1 VAQAGRCILAPGAC
15 AGEFP
20 IFYWKRCGRLALL
33 AVLLIASAAQAVDF
47 VEFETGP
54 VRALATNGAGNELYA
69 VNTPDNRL
77 EIFDVTDNGLVKTA
91 SVPVGME
98 PCAVAVAPD
107 GKVWVVN
114 HLSDSVSIVDATLS
128 PPQVVN
134 TLVVGDEP
142 RDIVFAG
149 TAGRAFVTTAH
160 RGQHRIDPSITA
172 VPGAG
177 DPQMSTEGI
186 GRADVWVF
194 DPSNLGVTSGLG
206 GVPVEILVL
215 FTDTPRSMAV
225 SNDGNTLYVAA
236 FRSGNRTTAIPELMV
251 CDGFDPTSSCDAND
265 LDPSIPPG
273 LVIFPGGL
281 PGPSTNAGPAFDP
294 APETG
299 MIVKFDGA
307 SWIGPGGNDWTAFIN
322 FSLQDSDVFAIN
334 ANTLNAGAA
343 LKFGQVG
350 TVLFNMAVHPTN
362 DKIYVSNTELPNHVL
377 FEGPGH
383 FFDSTV
389 QGHLSESRISLLS
402 GTNTVDVR
410 QLNKHIDYTKLHT
423 DVPDV
428 VDPTQ
433 KNHSLATPL
442 DMVFDSTGTTLYVAA
457 YGSAKI
463 GVFPVAS
470 LEADSFDPTVESAN
484 YIPTGGG
491 PNGLIL
497 DEARNRMYL
506 QTRFDNALNVIDLA
520 TTNTLQVV
528 PLHNPEPQSV
538 VDGRPMLYDAF
549 NFSGNGEASCA
560 SCHIFGDVDDLA
572 WNLGNPDDPVT
583 NNPQPAPVGGGTT
596 TFHPMKGPMTTQT
609 LRGLGTHGAMH
620 WRGDRADGIVSD
632 PCTEPTGA
640 ACSENTSFMNFRVAF
655 EGLIGMDG
663 VPTPTEMQ
671 AFTDFIMKVVPP
683 PNPVRN
689 LNNTLTSF
697 QLAGLGLY
705 FAPDSDGGASCNDCH
720 ILDPLAGF
728 FGTGGGQSFEGQPQ
742 NMKIPHL
749 RNAYTKIGMF
759 GMFVEPDL
767 TIGPI
772 TGPQVRGFGFL
783 HDGIVDTIR
792 NFLGAVVF
800 TTTPTEEAQLEQFV
814 LAFPS
819 DLAPA
824 VGQQVTLDSTNIGVA
839 GGRIANFRTRA
850 AASFESLVLGG
861 AVTQCDLVVR
871 GQVAGAQ
878 RGWLYNPIT
887 NDYTDDLGNT
897 IVEATLTAFAT
908 SDGPLTFTC
917 APPGSGVRMAHN
929 RDRDTLNDGAD
940 NCPDAS
946 NDLQTDTDGD
956 LLGDACDQDDDGD
969 TLLDY
974 YETNSGTF
982 NGAFDTG
989 TDPLLVDTDG
999 DGIDDGVE
1007 VAQNTD
1013 PTDPNDPLPPLT
1025 PALPLGG
1032 AILLA
1037 CVLLGAGVR
1046 AGRRG

>member
-1 VAQAGRCILAPGAC
+1 MAQAGRCILAPGPC

-350 TVLFNMAVHPTN
+350 TVLFNMAVHPPN

-528 PLHNPEPQSV
+528 PFGGFSWMSSV
-538 VDGRPMLYDAF
+538 
-549 NFSGNGEASCA
+549 
-560 SCHIFGDVDDLA
+560 
-572 WNLGNPDDPVT
+572 
-583 NNPQPAPVGGGTT
+583 
-596 TFHPMKGPMTTQT
+596 
-609 LRGLGTHGAMH
+609 
-620 WRGDRADGIVSD
+620 
-632 PCTEPTGA
+632 
-640 ACSENTSFMNFRVAF
+640 
-655 EGLIGMDG
+655 
-663 VPTPTEMQ
+663 
-671 AFTDFIMKVVPP
+671 
-683 PNPVRN
+683 
-689 LNNTLTSF
+689 
-697 QLAGLGLY
+697 
-705 FAPDSDGGASCNDCH
+705 
-720 ILDPLAGF
+720 
-728 FGTGGGQSFEGQPQ
+728 
-742 NMKIPHL
+742 
-749 RNAYTKIGMF
+749 
-759 GMFVEPDL
+759 
-767 TIGPI
+767 
-772 TGPQVRGFGFL
+772 
-783 HDGIVDTIR
+783 
-792 NFLGAVVF
+792 
-800 TTTPTEEAQLEQFV
+800 
-814 LAFPS
+814 
-819 DLAPA
+819 
-824 VGQQVTLDSTNIGVA
+824 
-839 GGRIANFRTRA
+839 
-850 AASFESLVLGG
+850 
-861 AVTQCDLVVR
+861 
-871 GQVAGAQ
+871 
-878 RGWLYNPIT
+878 
-887 NDYTDDLGNT
+887 
-897 IVEATLTAFAT
+897 
-908 SDGPLTFTC
+908 
-917 APPGSGVRMAHN
+917 
-929 RDRDTLNDGAD
+929 
-940 NCPDAS
+940 
-946 NDLQTDTDGD
+946 
-956 LLGDACDQDDDGD
+956 
-969 TLLDY
+969 
-974 YETNSGTF
+974 
-982 NGAFDTG
+982 
-989 TDPLLVDTDG
+989 
-999 DGIDDGVE
+999 
-1007 VAQNTD
+1007 
-1013 PTDPNDPLPPLT
+1013 
-1025 PALPLGG
+1025 
-1032 AILLA
+1032 
-1037 CVLLGAGVR
+1037 
-1046 AGRRG
+1046 